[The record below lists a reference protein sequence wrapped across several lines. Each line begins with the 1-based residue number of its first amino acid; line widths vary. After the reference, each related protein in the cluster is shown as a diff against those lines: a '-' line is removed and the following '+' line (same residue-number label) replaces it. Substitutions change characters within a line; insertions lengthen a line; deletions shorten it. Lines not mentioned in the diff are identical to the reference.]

1 MDAEP
6 TISEALVDV
15 ENQLR
20 QLERTKAGIDAK
32 IESLRKERDGLRLTQ
47 ARISGR
53 PLGPTFV
60 AEAKMGGTGT
70 VVPSVSLGGGP
81 QGPTGPRLAATTTAT
96 SSAGSTDWSGLDR
109 TSAVHL
115 ALKELQKPL
124 DRNDLAKVLAQHGRR
139 DELNDISAAL
149 SYLRR
154 KQYAQRQADGRW
166 VLVGA
171 GIAAAV
177 GVGLVAMAAMEAA
190 SG

>member
-1 MDAEP
+1 
-6 TISEALVDV
+6 
-15 ENQLR
+15 
-20 QLERTKAGIDAK
+20 
-32 IESLRKERDGLRLTQ
+32 
-47 ARISGR
+47 
-53 PLGPTFV
+53 
-60 AEAKMGGTGT
+60 MGGTGT

-81 QGPTGPRLAATTTAT
+81 QGAGPRLAATTTAT

-139 DELNDISAAL
+139 DELNDISAAVL
-149 SYLRR
+149 LAAEAVCR
-154 KQYAQRQADGRW
+154 RQADGRW